1 MPQPLRQPDL
11 FDQPADAPDTSAL
24 PAEVWAILA
33 VLDKRIGG
41 DQAMDAAEIATAAGI
56 MPDSSREVRR
66 TRVRTLLA
74 DHFEALPYLIV
85 ADTRG
90 YYRPATYD
98 EARHY
103 IANLVSRSDN
113 ILVRLES
120 FLQQL
125 HRTPWRTYTP
135 DPRQINSVRKHLSTL
150 Q

>member
-1 MPQPLRQPDL
+1 MSSSLRQPDL
-11 FDQPADAPDTSAL
+11 FDAPITAPDTSAL

-33 VLDKRIGG
+33 VIEPRIGG
-41 DQAMDAAEIATAAGI
+41 AQAIDAAEIATAAGI

-74 DHFEALPYLIV
+74 DHFEALPFLIV

-90 YYRPATYD
+90 YYRPASFD

-103 IANLVSRSDN
+103 IATLVSRTDS

-120 FLQQL
+120 CCHHLS
-125 HRTPWRTYTP
+125 RTNWRTYSP
-135 DPRQINSVRKHLSTL
+135 SALKIDAIRKHLSSL